1 MKNPPSRFF
10 VAVNTP
16 SSGSAGA
23 LARICGGR
31 GRPRSHWHRVRNRLA
46 MDLFNSYS
54 RLPYSTSYDGRHG
67 IVGNYVEVWTEGHY
81 AGLYCLTDR
90 VNRKLLGC
98 K

>member
-31 GRPRSHWHRVRNRLA
+31 GRPRSASMAGEDARVPHLWRARTPAFPLA
-46 MDLFNSYS
+46 QSARASLAY
-54 RLPYSTSYDGRHG
+54 P
-67 IVGNYVEVWTEGHY
+67 
-81 AGLYCLTDR
+81 
-90 VNRKLLGC
+90 
-98 K
+98 